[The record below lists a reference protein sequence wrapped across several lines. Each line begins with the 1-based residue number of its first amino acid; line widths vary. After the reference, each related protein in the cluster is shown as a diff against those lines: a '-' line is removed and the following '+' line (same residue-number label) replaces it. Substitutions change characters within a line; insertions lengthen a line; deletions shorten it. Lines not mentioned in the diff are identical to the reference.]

1 MKNSSFSRF
10 FPLLYHKLIS
20 LWMKK
25 YVSSLKVRF
34 ISCIIRERKI
44 HLIKGV
50 IFEFLVR
57 LGFNNGREKR
67 LEAKEMSLT
76 IEHLTGGY
84 GHIPVLKDIN
94 FDVKSGEMV
103 GLIGLNGAGK
113 STTIKNIIGLLTP
126 QKAKL

>member
-1 MKNSSFSRF
+1 
-10 FPLLYHKLIS
+10 
-20 LWMKK
+20 
-25 YVSSLKVRF
+25 
-34 ISCIIRERKI
+34 
-44 HLIKGV
+44 
-50 IFEFLVR
+50 
-57 LGFNNGREKR
+57 
-67 LEAKEMSLT
+67 MSLT

-113 STTIKNIIGLLTP
+113 VPPSKNYYWVTP

>member
-1 MKNSSFSRF
+1 
-10 FPLLYHKLIS
+10 
-20 LWMKK
+20 MKK
-25 YVSSLKVRF
+25 YVSSLKSSFHFVYNKRKK
-34 ISCIIRERKI
+34 KI

-94 FDVKSGEMV
+94 FDVKSEWCGE
-103 GLIGLNGAGK
+103 K
-113 STTIKNIIGLLTP
+113 YHH
-126 QKAKL
+126 QKYYWVTYAAKRQNYD

>member
-1 MKNSSFSRF
+1 
-10 FPLLYHKLIS
+10 
-20 LWMKK
+20 MKK

-84 GHIPVLKDIN
+84 GHIPVLKILILTSSL
-94 FDVKSGEMV
+94 VKWLV
-103 GLIGLNGAGK
+103 
-113 STTIKNIIGLLTP
+113 
-126 QKAKL
+126 

>member
-1 MKNSSFSRF
+1 
-10 FPLLYHKLIS
+10 
-20 LWMKK
+20 MKK
-25 YVSSLKVRF
+25 YVSSLKSSFHFVYNKRKK
-34 ISCIIRERKI
+34 KI

-57 LGFNNGREKR
+57 LGFNNGRENR

-113 STTIKNIIGLLTP
+113 VPPSKILLGYLRRK
-126 QKAKL
+126 KAKL

>member
-1 MKNSSFSRF
+1 M
-10 FPLLYHKLIS
+10 
-20 LWMKK
+20 
-25 YVSSLKVRF
+25 V
-34 ISCIIRERKI
+34 
-44 HLIKGV
+44 
-50 IFEFLVR
+50 
-57 LGFNNGREKR
+57 EKR

-113 STTIKNIIGLLTP
+113 STTINPGKSWLYRHCF
-126 QKAKL
+126 

>member
-1 MKNSSFSRF
+1 VYNKR
-10 FPLLYHKLIS
+10 
-20 LWMKK
+20 KK
-25 YVSSLKVRF
+25 
-34 ISCIIRERKI
+34 KI

-126 QKAKL
+126 QKGKPLKNIVKKSGIFRKHLLYMKN